1 MAEKREALLALSMVD
16 LQLMRSRDARAWTVQ
31 SIVGER
37 KHIGAVQLVG
47 PLAGDL
53 VSLPEAVIVHLESP
67 RHPRQVA
74 VTVVLVI

>member
-1 MAEKREALLALSMVD
+1 MAEKREALLALSVVD
-16 LQLMRSRDARAWTVQ
+16 LQLMRGRDARAWTVQ
-31 SIVGER
+31 GIVGER
-37 KHIGAVQLVG
+37 EHIGAVELVG

-53 VSLPEAVIVHLESP
+53 VSLPEAVIVDLESP